1 MWAIK
6 IPYQGKKV
14 PKITQVTAQAN
25 IAMDQ
30 NVKLIKENKDKHL
43 IMSKFE

>member
-14 PKITQVTAQAN
+14 TKITQVTAQAN
-25 IAMDQ
+25 IGMDQ
-30 NVKLIKENKDKHL
+30 TVKLIKENKDKHL